1 MVWKIAP
8 RTAREPLMDKRMKIA
23 ILLAAV
29 NFLGAIWPVTRW
41 VNRIQPFVFGLPF
54 FLFWTTLWIFVCFI
68 NLAICYR
75 LTRER
80 KEDRR

>member
-1 MVWKIAP
+1 MNKG
-8 RTAREPLMDKRMKIA
+8 TKIA
-23 ILLAAV
+23 ILLAII
-29 NFLGAIWPVTRW
+29 NFLGAIWPVTHW

-75 LTRER
+75 LIGKKR
-80 KEDRR
+80 EDRP

>member
-1 MVWKIAP
+1 MN
-8 RTAREPLMDKRMKIA
+8 KRMKIA
-23 ILLAAV
+23 ILLAII
-29 NFLGAIWPVTRW
+29 NFLGAIWPVTYW

-75 LTRER
+75 LIGR
-80 KEDRR
+80 KGEDRA